1 VTMIQVISLGV
12 ALLLVVLAGLFACG
26 EASLGSFS
34 RARSTEL
41 LMEERPGAVTLARV
55 VEDRARYLNTALF
68 ARLGCEIFA
77 IVLVSMVLYDLIRT
91 DWLQV
96 VAPALIML
104 VVSYIAWGVAP
115 RTLGRQHATTVALAF
130 AGPIRVLTTVM
141 GPLARLLIAIGNA
154 LTPGKGFRQ
163 GPFSSEAELRELVDI
178 AEATELIESGERQ
191 MIHSV
196 FELGDTVV
204 REVMVPRTDMV
215 HIEEH
220 KSLRQAM
227 SLFLRSGFS
236 RLPVTGEGID
246 DVIGVLY
253 LKDVARRV
261 HDDPESRTTER
272 VRDVMRGAKWCPET
286 KPIDELLHQMQVE
299 QSHLMMV
306 VDEFGGTAGM
316 VTIEDVLE
324 EIVGEIRDE
333 FDSGE
338 QVPWEP
344 LADTDSYRVSA
355 RLAVDELGELFGL
368 ELHDE
373 DVDSVGGLMAKELNK
388 VPIPGSKVRV
398 AGLELIAER
407 TSGRRNRIATVI
419 ATRLPEPEA
428 EEDEDD
434 HDD

>member
-1 VTMIQVISLGV
+1 MIQVISLAV

-26 EASLGSFS
+26 EAALGSFS
-34 RARSTEL
+34 RARTTEL
-41 LMEERPGAVTLARV
+41 LVEQRAGAATLARV
-55 VEDRARYLNTALF
+55 VDDRARYLNTALF
-68 ARLGCEIFA
+68 ARLACEIFA
-77 IVLVSMVLYDLIRT
+77 IVLVSMVLYDLILT

-115 RTLGRQHATTVALAF
+115 RTLGRQHATVVALAF

-141 GPLARLLIAIGNA
+141 GPLPRLLIAVGNA
-154 LTPGKGFRQ
+154 LTPGKGFRH
-163 GPFSSEAELRELVDI
+163 GPFSTEAELRELVDI
-178 AEATELIESGERQ
+178 AEASELIESEERR

-215 HIEEH
+215 HIEGH

-236 RLPVTGEGID
+236 RLPVSDAGVD
-246 DVIGVLY
+246 DIVGVLY
-253 LKDVARRV
+253 LKDVAKRI
-261 HDDPESRTTER
+261 HDDPEVQTTMR
-272 VRDVMRGAKWCPET
+272 VRDCLRPALWCPET
-286 KPIDELLHQMQVE
+286 KPVDELLHEMQRN

-333 FDSGE
+333 FDSAE
-338 QVPWEP
+338 QVPWEALEAP
-344 LADTDSYRVSA
+344 ESFRVSA

-368 ELHDE
+368 ELHDD

-398 AGLELIAER
+398 AGLELVAER
-407 TSGRRNRIATVI
+407 IAGRRNRIATVI
-419 ATRLPEPEA
+419 ATRLPEPGA
-428 EEDEDD
+428 EEDEDV